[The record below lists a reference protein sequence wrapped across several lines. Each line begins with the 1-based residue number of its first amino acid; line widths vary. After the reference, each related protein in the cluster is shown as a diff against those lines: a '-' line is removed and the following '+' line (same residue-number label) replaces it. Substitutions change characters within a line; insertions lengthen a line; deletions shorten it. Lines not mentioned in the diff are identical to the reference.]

1 MVTNVKKTG
10 GHECGRISKVS
21 KKLRKY
27 FGPPGL
33 SSCELLGGSEERQI
47 FVVCFDD
54 YCLLSSFQIHSPYF
68 ECCDD
73 G

>member
-47 FVVCFDD
+47 FVSVLMIIFAE
-54 YCLLSSFQIHSPYF
+54 LLPNTLSIL
-68 ECCDD
+68 
-73 G
+73 